1 MRVKLE
7 LDTSDPADLERL
19 ERLFGGDRSRP
30 FNMPGQ
36 VIPNSSTPYTDT
48 NMESETDTDA
58 DSFEL
63 VDNDHSRC
71 SPDTDN
77 K

>member
-1 MRVKLE
+1 MIPMLVEIKF
-7 LDTSDPADLERL
+7 DTSDPADLERL
-19 ERLFGGDRSRP
+19 ERMFGEKKQNP
-30 FNMPGQ
+30 FDGGGPMLR
-36 VIPNSSTPYTDT
+36 TPYTDT
-48 NMESETDTDA
+48 NLESETDTDA